1 MEARLQRWGMMYMKM
16 RRGHSRDD
24 SVMKKPE
31 KRNDANLPAGPRAL
45 FCAQVRALFCAQVRG
60 EEGSRNEDND
70 TGNCHKLQPNR
81 STS

>member
-45 FCAQVRALFCAQVRG
+45 FCAQVRG